1 MKPNNFTS
9 RNIRNSNNSSGITAE
24 NSSILLKSKLFQKLP
39 NGIASPRYLNASIF
53 ESKTF
58 STSRE
63 KTPKRIKSD
72 LYLTDTGE
80 IKEREITNL
89 NENLST
95 VDDIDLR
102 KKKMRQIFDFRTDKN
117 GKILPSI
124 RRKPPT
130 LIYCCDERFDREN
143 LSKLYMKYFVSPP
156 KKKIIINH
164 KSERVKVKES
174 SDEYI
179 EKTKNIVLARYT
191 LKIKQE
197 AAKRI
202 EDNIKK
208 EIKTLD
214 KTMKKIKC
222 YQTDLENNFMN
233 KYNDALKQL
242 SSQSEQERIKND
254 ELNFKLNRVLKDVN
268 SLNNQIAK
276 KESIKNSIE
285 KWIIFQIQMDKRI
298 IPVNIKEFL
307 KKEYNNQLIFQ
318 TVEDFKEWFVRE
330 EDKNLK
336 LLSDFQ
342 RKYKE
347 KEKIEEEFLE
357 YKKYDIYNIEI
368 DKEVQ
373 EKENLLN
380 LLKIRN
386 AALEKEKI
394 ETSNYVNKSYYKKK
408 RTFSFGD
415 KPKIIKDNIYL
426 KIKYIYHHLKEKLPS
441 SLYDFELN
449 DHEIAHANIREVKI
463 LKMLNTL
470 EQIINILLTKYHEYK
485 SNNKYTAI
493 LKEIHATIDLEHKKE
508 TARRNKLEEERKI
521 DELQE
526 RINQRNNKV
535 IYIPLRKVD
544 NYPFALFIKPKTKK
558 GEKNEK
564 KDLSL
569 SDFLYDNK

>member
-124 RRKPPT
+124 RRKPPS

-242 SSQSEQERIKND
+242 SSQTEQERIKND

-285 KWIIFQIQMDKRI
+285 KWIVFQIQMDKRI

-357 YKKYDIYNIEI
+357 YKKYDMYNLEI

-386 AALEKEKI
+386 AALEKDKI

>member
-1 MKPNNFTS
+1 MKPNNYTS

-24 NSSILLKSKLFQKLP
+24 NSSILLKSKIFQKLP
-39 NGIASPRYLNASIF
+39 NGIASPKYLNASIF

-72 LYLTDTGE
+72 LYLTETGE
-80 IKEREITNL
+80 VKEREITNL
-89 NENLST
+89 NENLT
-95 VDDIDLR
+95 TIDDIDLR
-102 KKKMRQIFDFRTDKN
+102 KKKMRKLFDYRTEKD
-117 GKILPSI
+117 GRILPSI

-130 LIYCCDERFDREN
+130 LIYCCDQRFDREN

-156 KKKIIINH
+156 KKKVIINH

-202 EDNIKK
+202 EDNIKN
-208 EIKTLD
+208 EIKSLD
-214 KTMKKIKC
+214 KTMKKINI
-222 YQTDLENNFMN
+222 YQSNLENNFIN

-242 SSQSEQERIKND
+242 NSQTEQERIKND

-268 SLNNQIAK
+268 SLNNQITK
-276 KESIKNSIE
+276 KESIKNNIE

-357 YKKYDIYNIEI
+357 YKKYHII
-368 DKEVQ
+368 
-373 EKENLLN
+373 LN
-380 LLKIRN
+380 LI
-386 AALEKEKI
+386 
-394 ETSNYVNKSYYKKK
+394 KK
-408 RTFSFGD
+408 
-415 KPKIIKDNIYL
+415 
-426 KIKYIYHHLKEKLPS
+426 
-441 SLYDFELN
+441 
-449 DHEIAHANIREVKI
+449 
-463 LKMLNTL
+463 
-470 EQIINILLTKYHEYK
+470 
-485 SNNKYTAI
+485 
-493 LKEIHATIDLEHKKE
+493 
-508 TARRNKLEEERKI
+508 
-521 DELQE
+521 
-526 RINQRNNKV
+526 
-535 IYIPLRKVD
+535 
-544 NYPFALFIKPKTKK
+544 
-558 GEKNEK
+558 
-564 KDLSL
+564 
-569 SDFLYDNK
+569 

>member
-1 MKPNNFTS
+1 MKPNNITS

-124 RRKPPT
+124 RRKPPS

-208 EIKTLD
+208 EIKSLD

-357 YKKYDIYNIEI
+357 YKKYDMYNLEI

-386 AALEKEKI
+386 AALEKDKI

>member
-558 GEKNEK
+558 GEKNDK

-569 SDFLYDNK
+569 SDFLHDNK

>member
-1 MKPNNFTS
+1 MKPNNYTS

-24 NSSILLKSKLFQKLP
+24 NSSILLKSKIFQKLP
-39 NGIASPRYLNASIF
+39 NGIASPKYLNASIF

-72 LYLTDTGE
+72 LYLTETGE
-80 IKEREITNL
+80 VKEREITHL
-89 NENLST
+89 NENLT
-95 VDDIDLR
+95 TIDDIDLR
-102 KKKMRQIFDFRTDKN
+102 KKKMRKLFDYRTEKD
-117 GKILPSI
+117 GRILPSI

-130 LIYCCDERFDREN
+130 LIYCCDQRFERDN

-156 KKKIIINH
+156 KKKNIINF
-164 KSERVKVKES
+164 KSERVKVRES

-202 EDNIKK
+202 EDNIKN
-208 EIKTLD
+208 EIKSLD
-214 KTMKKIKC
+214 KTMKKINI
-222 YQTDLENNFMN
+222 YQSNLENNFIN

-242 SSQSEQERIKND
+242 NSQTEQERIKND

-347 KEKIEEEFLE
+347 KEKVEEEFLE
-357 YKKYDIYNIEI
+357 YKKYDSYNIEL
-368 DKEVQ
+368 DKEVN

-386 AALEKEKI
+386 AALEKDKI
-394 ETSNYVNKSYYKKK
+394 ETSNYVSINNYKKR
-408 RTFSFGD
+408 RTLSIGD
-415 KPKIIKDNIYL
+415 KPKKMKDNIFF
-426 KIKYIYHHLKEKLPS
+426 KIKYIYNHIKDKIPS
-441 SLYDFELN
+441 SLYDFELSDN
-449 DHEIAHANIREVKI
+449 EIIHINLREVKI

-470 EQIINILLTKYHEYK
+470 EQIINILLRKYHEYK
-485 SNNKYTAI
+485 SNNKYNAI
-493 LKEIHATIDLEHKKE
+493 LKEIHAAIDLEHKKE
-508 TARRNKLEEERKI
+508 NARKNKLEEERKI
-521 DELQE
+521 EELQE
-526 RINQRNNKV
+526 RINQRNEKV
-535 IYIPLRKVD
+535 IYIPFRKVD
-544 NYPFALFIKPKTKK
+544 NYPFTLFVKPKVKK
-558 GEKNEK
+558 DAKKHK

-569 SDFLYDNK
+569 SDFLYDTK

>member
-156 KKKIIINH
+156 KKKVIINH

-485 SNNKYTAI
+485 SNNKYTAL

>member
-1 MKPNNFTS
+1 MKPNNYTS

-24 NSSILLKSKLFQKLP
+24 NSSILLKSKIFQKLP
-39 NGIASPRYLNASIF
+39 NGIASPKYLNASIF

-72 LYLTDTGE
+72 LYLTETGE
-80 IKEREITNL
+80 VKEREITNL
-89 NENLST
+89 NENLT
-95 VDDIDLR
+95 TIDDIDLR
-102 KKKMRQIFDFRTDKN
+102 KKKMRKLFDYRTDKD
-117 GKILPSI
+117 GRILPSI

-130 LIYCCDERFDREN
+130 LIYCCDQRFERDN

-156 KKKIIINH
+156 KKKNIINF
-164 KSERVKVKES
+164 KSERVKVRES

-202 EDNIKK
+202 EDNIKN
-208 EIKTLD
+208 EIKSLD
-214 KTMKKIKC
+214 KTMKKINI
-222 YQTDLENNFMN
+222 YQSNLENNFIN

-242 SSQSEQERIKND
+242 NSQTEQERIKND

-347 KEKIEEEFLE
+347 KEKVEEEFLE
-357 YKKYDIYNIEI
+357 YKKYDSYNIEL
-368 DKEVQ
+368 DKEVN

>member
-373 EKENLLN
+373 EKEKLLN

>member
-202 EDNIKK
+202 EDNIKN
-208 EIKTLD
+208 EIKSLD
-214 KTMKKIKC
+214 KTMKKIKF
-222 YQTDLENNFMN
+222 YQSNLENNFMN
-233 KYNDALKQL
+233 KYNDSLKQL
-242 SSQSEQERIKND
+242 NSQSEQERIKND

-268 SLNNQIAK
+268 SLNNQITK
-276 KESIKNSIE
+276 KESIKNGIE

>member
-1 MKPNNFTS
+1 MKPNNYTS
-9 RNIRNSNNSSGITAE
+9 RNLRNSNNSSGMTAE
-24 NSSILLKSKLFQKLP
+24 NSSILLKSKILQKLP
-39 NGIASPRYLNASIF
+39 NGIASPKYLNASIF
-53 ESKTF
+53 SSKTF

-72 LYLTDTGE
+72 LYLTETGE

-89 NENLST
+89 NDNLTT

-102 KKKMRQIFDFRTDKN
+102 KQKMRQIFDFRTDKN

-143 LSKLYMKYFVSPP
+143 LSKLYMKYFVSPR
-156 KKKIIINH
+156 KKKVIINH
-164 KSERVKVKES
+164 KSERVKVRES

-191 LKIKQE
+191 LQIKQE

-276 KESIKNSIE
+276 KESIKNGIE
-285 KWIIFQIQMDKRI
+285 KWIIFQIQMDKRV

-347 KEKIEEEFLE
+347 KEKLEEEFLE
-357 YKKYDIYNIEI
+357 YKRYDNYNIEI

-373 EKENLLN
+373 EKEKLLN
-380 LLKIRN
+380 LLKLRN
-386 AALEKEKI
+386 AALEKDKI
-394 ETSNYVNKSYYKKK
+394 ETSNYVNINQFKKK
-408 RTFSFGD
+408 RKFSLYE

-426 KIKYIYHHLKEKLPS
+426 KVKYIYNHLKDKIPS
-441 SLYDFELN
+441 SFYDFELN
-449 DHEIAHANIREVKI
+449 DHEMAHINIREVKI
-463 LKMLNTL
+463 LKMLNSL
-470 EQIINILLTKYHEYK
+470 EHIINILNRKYHEYK
-485 SNNKYTAI
+485 SNKKYTAL
-493 LKEIHATIDLEHKKE
+493 LKEIHAAIDLEHKKE
-508 TARRNKLEEERKI
+508 NARRNKLEEERKI
-521 DELQE
+521 EELQE
-526 RINQRNNKV
+526 RINQRNEKV
-535 IYIPLRKVD
+535 IYIPFRKVD
-544 NYPFALFIKPKTKK
+544 NYPFTLFVKPKTKR
-558 GEKNEK
+558 GENKEK
-564 KDLSL
+564 KDLNL
-569 SDFLYDNK
+569 SDFLYDTK